1 MTKAITDESKPLTA
15 KMQRF
20 VEAYLA
26 NDGNGTKAAI
36 TAKYGVKSAHV
47 TASRLPSRSL
57 LRVSLPRMEHPIY
70 SRNYGGD

>member
-15 KMQRF
+15 KMIRF

-26 NDGNGTKAAI
+26 NDGYGTKTTI

-47 TASRLPSRSL
+47 TASLTALWMTELIGGL
-57 LRVSLPRMEHPIY
+57 LS
-70 SRNYGGD
+70 SKATSSD